1 MNTIRLD
8 LPKLKTQAA
17 VLEEFASLDGMPSY
31 YGRNLD
37 SLYEILTEWP
47 EPLKLEIVVGGNV
60 ANFVN
65 LMGMLED
72 ARKENDRLLFVVIMS
87 HK

>member
-1 MNTIRLD
+1 METIRLD
-8 LPKLKTQAA
+8 LPKLKTQEA
-17 VLEEFASLDGMPSY
+17 VLARFAELEGMPSY

-37 SLYEILTEWP
+37 SLYEILTEWQD
-47 EPLKLEIVVGGNV
+47 PLKLEIVVGGNLQ
-60 ANFVN
+60 NFIN

-72 ARKENDRLLFVVIMS
+72 ARKENPRLLFVVIMK

>member
-8 LPKLKTQAA
+8 LPKLKTQQA
-17 VLEEFASLDGMPSY
+17 VLEEFAGLEGIPSY
-31 YGRNLD
+31 YGKNLD
-37 SLYEILTEWP
+37 SLYEILTEWQD
-47 EPLKLEIVVGGNV
+47 PLKIEVVVGGNV
-60 ANFVN
+60 QNFVS

-72 ARKENDRLLFVVIMS
+72 ARQENKNLLFVVIMN

>member
-1 MNTIRLD
+1 MDTIRLD
-8 LPKLKTQAA
+8 LPKLKTQQA
-17 VLEEFASLDGMPSY
+17 VLEEFAALPGIPSY

-47 EPLKLEIVVGGNV
+47 KPLKLEVVVGGNV
-60 ANFVN
+60 QNFVN

-72 ARKENDRLLFVVIMS
+72 ARQENKNLLFVVIMN